1 MINDMLLGDNHA
13 CAGKPNIS
21 KTAPSSQESLRIGNT
36 GRWFAWGFP
45 SPWKP
50 LPDSD
55 PMLWKQ
61 SVSLLPLVSGTPW
74 TFQRWRPCGLDIST
88 GEDVSGLISHET
100 RDPNRAMSVCHIKPN
115 KEPIHKSP
123 VELMCFAFLIKK
135 WTGRLFA
142 QVAGMRHRTWAQGP
156 RVPFIAKRNLP
167 SVDGEPFKSG
177 GHPACLPGGLLFK
190 NTRLLRTRC
199 QDKRGGDKSVCDYV
213 LAVTSKYLFTV
224 LVE

>member
-1 MINDMLLGDNHA
+1 MCRENKHQQNSPIFS
-13 CAGKPNIS
+13 GKPPHWEHRTLFCMRIS
-21 KTAPSSQESLRIGNT
+21 LTLKTLA
-36 GRWFAWGFP
+36 WFGPNAM
-45 SPWKP
+45 KT
-50 LPDSD
+50 
-55 PMLWKQ
+55 
-61 SVSLLPLVSGTPW
+61 SVSLLSLVSGTPW
-74 TFQRWRPCGLDIST
+74 TFQRWSPCGLDIST

-100 RDPNRAMSVCHIKPN
+100 RDPDRAMSVCHLKPD

-142 QVAGMRHRTWAQGP
+142 QVACMRHRTWAQGP

-177 GHPACLPGGLLFK
+177 GQPACLPGGLLFK